1 MGAAWVIASSRG
13 KECSNCSTAKKQ
25 VSNYAEQVRI
35 PNGLQYGSNP
45 YSRSGPRSELAWW
58 CHYIYTVQAAQAA
71 HC

>member
-45 YSRSGPRSELAWW
+45 YSRSGPRSAKNQSIAPSSELARWY
-58 CHYIYTVQAAQAA
+58 HS
-71 HC
+71 